1 MYQPPYPYAP
11 APAPVRRWWQ
21 HPALIITALVVL
33 PPVGIALA
41 WASRWQQPQK
51 IVATVLSGVW
61 FLIPLL
67 SDSPEE
73 PAADAKAG
81 AAAAASASPSA
92 ASPSPTP
99 PPATTAPPAPVADP
113 LMPDVVGKPFEQA
126 EKTVEDLITGELQA
140 LSAYRDV
147 ELPAAH
153 GPWLVCFQSFRPGI
167 ALGAQ
172 GAATTVHLVAP
183 GTGCPATTDTNLR
196 RPPTTAPAPD
206 PAPDPTPEDDGG
218 STGSTGGGGSVS
230 YRNCAAVRAAG
241 AAPIRRGDPGYGRH
255 LDRDGDGVGCER

>member
-1 MYQPPYPYAP
+1 MYQPPFGYAP

-41 WASRWQQPQK
+41 WTSLWKQPQK

-67 SDSPEE
+67 SDAPEE
-73 PAADAKAG
+73 PAADAKSG
-81 AAAAASASPSA
+81 AAASASASASPSA

-99 PPATTAPPAPVADP
+99 PPATTPPPAPVADP

-126 EKTVEDLITGELQA
+126 EKTVEDLINGELKA
-140 LSAYRDV
+140 LSAYQDV
-147 ELPAAH
+147 DLPAVH
-153 GPWLVCFQSFRPGI
+153 GTWLVCFQSFRPGI
-167 ALGAQ
+167 ALGAP
-172 GAATTVHLVAP
+172 GTATTVHLVAP
-183 GTGCPATTDTNLR
+183 GTGCPATADTNLH
-196 RPPTTAPAPD
+196 RPRTTA

-218 STGSTGGGGSVS
+218 STGSTGGGGAVS
-230 YRNCAAVRAAG
+230 YRNCAEVKAAG
-241 AAPIRRGDPGYGRH
+241 ADPIRRGDPGYARH